1 MREIVK
7 KGSKIQANKLKVK
20 IFLAQGEP
28 FKEQFPKA
36 SWAISFSALRG
47 KWIFAIF
54 VYNPGQIFESR
65 TS

>member
-36 SWAISFSALRG
+36 SCAISFSALRG
-47 KWIFAIF
+47 K
-54 VYNPGQIFESR
+54 
-65 TS
+65 